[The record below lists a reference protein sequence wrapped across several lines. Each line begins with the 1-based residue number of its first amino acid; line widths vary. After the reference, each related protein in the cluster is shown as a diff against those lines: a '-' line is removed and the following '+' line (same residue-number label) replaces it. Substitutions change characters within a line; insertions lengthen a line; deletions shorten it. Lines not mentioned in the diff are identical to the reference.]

1 MDRDALVEAMAATNR
16 PLMGCD
22 DDAGFARCEIDD
34 PHSCSC
40 RIAARAALAVAEP
53 VIQAAER
60 ERCAAVLDDWQGVPA
75 LNDYRA
81 SRKAYAVAIRALPPT
96 R

>member
-1 MDRDALVEAMAATNR
+1 MDRDALVEAMARALCLEKYQHPVDR
-16 PLMGCD
+16 DLWDRMQEGVRD
-22 DDAGFARCEIDD
+22 RWLAL
-34 PHSCSC
+34 
-40 RIAARAALAVAEP
+40 ARAALAVAEP